1 MPLQTLLGSASK
13 RIRCLWRIEQA
24 RDRMKFLATIQ
35 LATSIHADCYAL
47 ISLDRDFEKSSEI
60 LVLG

>member
-1 MPLQTLLGSASK
+1 
-13 RIRCLWRIEQA
+13 
-24 RDRMKFLATIQ
+24 MKLPDAIQ

-47 ISLDRDFEKSSEI
+47 ISHDRDFEKSSEI